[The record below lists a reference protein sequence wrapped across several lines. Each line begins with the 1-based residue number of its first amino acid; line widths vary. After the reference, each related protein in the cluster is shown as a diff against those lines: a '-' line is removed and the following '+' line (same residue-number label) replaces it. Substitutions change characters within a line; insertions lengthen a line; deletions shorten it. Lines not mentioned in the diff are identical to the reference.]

1 MKIKIIFAL
10 LASLFT
16 TCINAGTLVFE
27 QSGYSIQ
34 SLDSPPPLA
43 GVQPLQMLLPAVNG
57 FSANVNVQIQPYN
70 GTLSQYKDISDSQFK
85 QYGFKPILSKINSNN
100 VTFEYTGAMSGKN
113 LHWYS
118 KAYKKGDFIYLVT
131 ATEQESNW
139 EKTKNKLMSV
149 VDSFKLNKI

>member
-1 MKIKIIFAL
+1 MKKKIIFAILTL
-10 LASLFT
+10 LVAT
-16 TCINAGTLVFE
+16 KINAGTLVFE
-27 QSGYSIQ
+27 QSGYSIK

-43 GVQPLQMLLPAVNG
+43 GSQPLQMLLPAVNN

-85 QYGFKPILSKINSNN
+85 QYGFKPVLSKINSNSI
-100 VTFEYTGAMSGKN
+100 TFEYTGLMSGKN

-118 KAYKKGDFIYLVT
+118 KAYKQGNFIYLVT

-139 EKTKNKLMSV
+139 LKTKNQLISV
-149 VDSFKLNKI
+149 VDSFKLNKM

>member
-1 MKIKIIFAL
+1 MKIKIIFAILTSL
-10 LASLFT
+10 LVTS
-16 TCINAGTLVFE
+16 INAGTLVFE
-27 QSGYSIQ
+27 QSGYSIK

-70 GTLSQYKDISDSQFK
+70 GTLPQYKDISDSQFK
-85 QYGFKPILSKINSNN
+85 QYGFKPILSKINSDNI
-100 VTFEYTGAMSGKN
+100 TFEYTGSMSGKK

-131 ATEQESNW
+131 ATEQEDNW
-139 EKTKNKLMSV
+139 SKTKIQLISV
-149 VDSFKLNKI
+149 VESFKLNKI